1 MLHALGV
8 SSVLLVFFV
17 APLAAATPA
26 PPRTPPPI
34 CRAGENA
41 VVVDTGAHRLHLCWR
56 GEIERT
62 FVVALGIDGVD
73 KRREGDNRTP
83 LGTYPLGAPRV
94 SQHFHTFV
102 PVGYPT
108 LAQARMGFTG
118 SAIGIHGPPRG
129 VGGLVRLVELVRL
142 DWTEGCIALAT
153 DEEIDEIAGWLRR
166 REVKEVR
173 LVR

>member
-1 MLHALGV
+1 M
-8 SSVLLVFFV
+8 
-17 APLAAATPA
+17 
-26 PPRTPPPI
+26 
-34 CRAGENA
+34 
-41 VVVDTGAHRLHLCWR
+41 VVDTGAHRLHLCWR
-56 GEIERT
+56 GAIERT
-62 FVVALGIDGVD
+62 FVVALGIDGVE

-94 SQHFHTFV
+94 SHQFHSFV

-108 LAQARMGFTG
+108 PAQARMGFTG
-118 SAIGIHGPPRG
+118 GAIGINGPPRG
-129 VGGLVRLVELVRL
+129 VGRLVRLAELVRL

-173 LVR
+173 LAR